1 MLTASDYPARNLEER
16 IHDIKAQI
24 AAVNKGINEL
34 NNLVEKYSDEV
45 VTSYMRY
52 IRQNSAEAMS
62 DALESYVKN
71 YGNKEVSFADFLDD
85 GSRISVKIAIFKK
98 PNSLPSHYAIVDF
111 EGTAS
116 QLEGNLNA
124 PVAVTKAAVL
134 YVFRLLID
142 KDIPLNSGCLDQ
154 IDIRIPEGCL
164 LNPSDDAAVVGGNVE
179 TSQRVT
185 DVLLGAL
192 GIAAA
197 SQGTMNNFVFGAEDG
212 SGSQYYETIA
222 GGSGAINGS
231 DGASAV
237 QVHMTNTR
245 STDPEILEH
254 RFREIRLDK
263 FSIRKNSGGEGKFR
277 GGDGVLREISFL
289 EPRKVSI
296 VSERRTLPPYGSL
309 GGKPGSCGVNIL
321 KSDSGETVL
330 EGKVER
336 QVKPG
341 ESIEIQTPGGGG
353 FGRI

>member
-1 MLTASDYPARNLEER
+1 MTASDYPARNLEER

-45 VTSYMRY
+45 VTSYMGY

-62 DALESYVKN
+62 DALESYVEN
-71 YGNKEVSFADFLDD
+71 YGNKEVSFDDFLDD

-98 PNSLPSHYAIVDF
+98 PNSLPSHHAIVDF
-111 EGTAS
+111 AGTAS

-142 KDIPLNSGCLDQ
+142 KDIPLNSGCLEQ

-164 LNPSDDAAVVGGNVE
+164 LNP
-179 TSQRVT
+179 
-185 DVLLGAL
+185 
-192 GIAAA
+192 IAAA

-296 VSERRTLPPYGSL
+296 VSERRTIPPYGSS
-309 GGKPGSCGVNIL
+309 GGQPGSCGVNIL
-321 KSDSGETVL
+321 KSDSGKTVL
-330 EGKVER
+330 DGKVEC

-353 FGRI
+353 FGRS